1 MSRESRSGTNR
12 PKRPVRPERPDR
24 PSRPARAPRPVLP
37 LLTRLRLGPGMW
49 KRPPLV
55 TVAAF
60 GTLILIG
67 AVLLSLPA
75 ADHGQATPFLA
86 SLFTATSAASVTGL
100 VVVDTGEHW
109 SPFGEVV
116 ILTLIQ
122 VGGFGIMALATV
134 LSLVVSRRMGLRMA
148 VTTGVETKT
157 VSLGEVRQLVLG
169 VLWVTLAFE
178 GALAVVLTLRWW
190 TAYDLPFVSALHT
203 GVFHAI
209 SAFNNAGFSLYSDS
223 LMGYA
228 ADPWITLPVALA
240 VIAGGLGFPVW
251 VELWRFTKRT
261 REKRHW
267 TLHAKFTLGMTGA
280 LLLIGFVAFLA
291 LEWTNPATMGPLAPQ
306 DKVLTAFFQA
316 VMPRTAGFNSLDFGA
331 MQTQTLLVTDMLMFV
346 GGGSAGTAGGIKVTT
361 FAVLILVAYANVRG
375 EPTVHAAGRRLTA
388 GTASQATTVA
398 MLSLGLVLGTTLALM
413 TLSPFTLDQILFEAT
428 SAFGTVGLSTGITA
442 DLPPAGQ
449 AVLIFVMFVGRIGP
463 ITLASALALRR
474 HGRLYEFP
482 QERPIVG

>member
-1 MSRESRSGTNR
+1 M
-12 PKRPVRPERPDR
+12 
-24 PSRPARAPRPVLP
+24 
-37 LLTRLRLGPGMW
+37 
-49 KRPPLV
+49 
-55 TVAAF
+55 AAF
-60 GTLILIG
+60 AALILVG
-67 AVLLSLPA
+67 TVLLSLPA
-75 ADHGQATPFLA
+75 ADHGHATPFLT

-100 VVVDTGEHW
+100 VVVDTADHW
-109 SPFGEVV
+109 SPFGEAV
-116 ILTLIQ
+116 ILVLIQ
-122 VGGFGIMALATV
+122 VGGFGVMALATV
-134 LSLVVSRRMGLRMA
+134 LSLVVSRRVGLRMA
-148 VTTGVETKT
+148 VTAGAETKT
-157 VSLGEVRQLVLG
+157 LSLGEVRRLVLG
-169 VLWVTLAFE
+169 VLWVTLVFE
-178 GALAVVLTLRWW
+178 GALAVLLTLRWW
-190 TAYDLPFVSALHT
+190 AAYDLSFTAALHT
-203 GVFHAI
+203 GVFHSV

-228 ADPWITLPVALA
+228 TDPWITVPVALG

-251 VELWRFTKRT
+251 VELWRFTR
-261 REKRHW
+261 RSGERRHW
-267 TLHAKFTLGMTGA
+267 TLHAKFTLGMTAA
-280 LLLIGFVAFLA
+280 LLVIGFAAFLA
-291 LEWTNPATMGPLAPQ
+291 LEWTNPATMGPLGVGEKA
-306 DKVLTAFFQA
+306 LTAFFQS

-375 EPTVHAAGRRLTA
+375 EPTVHAAGRRLSE

-398 MLSLGLVLGTTLALM
+398 MLALGLVLGATLVLM
-413 TLSPFTLDQILFEAT
+413 TVSPFTLDRLLFEAT

-449 AVLIFVMFVGRIGP
+449 AVLVFLMFAGRIGP

>member
-1 MSRESRSGTNR
+1 MLNIA
-12 PKRPVRPERPDR
+12 VRA
-24 PSRPARAPRPVLP
+24 ARRA
-37 LLTRLRLGPGMW
+37 
-49 KRPPLV
+49 
-55 TVAAF
+55 
-60 GTLILIG
+60 G
-67 AVLLSLPA
+67 A
-75 ADHGQATPFLA
+75 
-86 SLFTATSAASVTGL
+86 VTGL
-100 VVVDTGEHW
+100 VVVDTADHW
-109 SPFGEVV
+109 SPFGEAVV
-116 ILTLIQ
+116 LVLIQ
-122 VGGFGIMALATV
+122 VGGFGIMAMATV
-134 LSLVVSRRMGLRMA
+134 LSLVVSRRMGLRMS
-148 VTTGVETKT
+148 VTAGAETKS

-178 GALAVVLTLRWW
+178 GVLALLLTLRWW
-190 TAYDLPFVSALHT
+190 TAYDLPFVPALHT

-209 SAFNNAGFSLYSDS
+209 SAFNNAGFSLYPDS
-223 LMGYA
+223 LTGYA
-228 ADPWITLPVALA
+228 TDPWITLPVALG

-251 VELWRFTKRT
+251 VELWRFTKRSGE
-261 REKRHW
+261 RRHW
-267 TLHAKFTLGMTGA
+267 TLHAKLTLGMTA
-280 LLLIGFVAFLA
+280 VLLGIGLVAFLA
-291 LEWTNPATMGPLAPQ
+291 LEWTNPATMGPLGVG
-306 DKVLTAFFQA
+306 DKVLTAFFQS

-398 MLSLGLVLGTTLALM
+398 MLAMGLVLGATLALM
-413 TLSPFTLDQILFEAT
+413 ILSPFTLDRILFEAT

-449 AVLIFVMFVGRIGP
+449 AVLIFLMFVGRIGP

-482 QERPIVG
+482 EERPIVG